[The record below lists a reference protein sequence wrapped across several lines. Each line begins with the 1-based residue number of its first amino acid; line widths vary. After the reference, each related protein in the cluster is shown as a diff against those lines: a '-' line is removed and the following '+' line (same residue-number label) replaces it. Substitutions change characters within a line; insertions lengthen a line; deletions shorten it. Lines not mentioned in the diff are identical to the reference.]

1 MDNQPSGLWD
11 RIAGNWKQFKGE
23 VRKQWGDLTDD
34 ELEQIRGQRDVL
46 VGKVQERYGIAKD
59 EAARQVD
66 EWERRQ
72 NG

>member
-34 ELEQIRGQRDVL
+34 ELEQIHGQRDVL